1 MDRDTDKVMPTS
13 IKSKSPFELA
23 MEISDVYFD
32 IESAA
37 RLIANTKKILTENE
51 ILSIYENMALSQR
64 LYFLTISN
72 SLRIRIN
79 INS

>member
-37 RLIANTKKILTENE
+37 RLIANTRKILTENE

>member
-1 MDRDTDKVMPTS
+1 MDGDTDKVMPTS